1 MILVMIVGKSELVK
15 CIFGI
20 VLKYF
25 ILNVQGQGVT

>member
-1 MILVMIVGKSELVK
+1 MQDDFGDDCCELVK